1 APEVEFKQ
9 VNPTEFTLKVSEAGT
24 VVLTDAE
31 GNELKT
37 IEVTDEQAGTD
48 LTVTF
53 DKEFDPNTQI
63 KISATDKAGNVTDAQ
78 ISVENI
84 RTEASDNTEELVL
97 DIVATQRDATEA
109 ESIVGKKVTSFGV
122 VSAGLGGVADASVLD
137 FANNAIE
144 LNVAEGTERTL
155 ELFADGGGVSIG
167 DTYDLIIYKEDAYGN
182 TKFYD
187 VYDDWFTVPFLG
199 FRQTGEIS
207 ITEPGKYHIMLSAK
221 AGVKVI
227 GGAGL
232 EVTKD
237 TVIDYNEYQSVSGV
251 QKGNVIT
258 DPDVSGKDQIDE
270 PDNTRITKIT
280 YQDAGGTHEVD
291 IPAVGST
298 VIQLTYGTLTISAKG
313 NYTYKLN
320 EGANPQFGEQEKV
333 TYTITNSNTGDSSS
347 ADLTINLVD
356 KPSNIVPDSTVWLDM
371 KPEAKEIDIPA
382 KDQLSSKTWADIASV
397 GLGIADIGL
406 IAIENG
412 LEINVGE
419 NQVRDVTFYG
429 TGG

>member
-1 APEVEFKQ
+1 DDILVINGEEIKITQAHLDANKVEYQLSTDDYAEGEKITVEAVIKDAFGNSNAGISADAVLDTQAPEVEFKQ

-63 KISATDKAGNVTDAQ
+63 KISVLAKAANVPDAH

-187 VYDDWFTVPFLG
+187 VYD
-199 FRQTGEIS
+199 
-207 ITEPGKYHIMLSAK
+207 
-221 AGVKVI
+221 
-227 GGAGL
+227 
-232 EVTKD
+232 
-237 TVIDYNEYQSVSGV
+237 
-251 QKGNVIT
+251 
-258 DPDVSGKDQIDE
+258 
-270 PDNTRITKIT
+270 
-280 YQDAGGTHEVD
+280 
-291 IPAVGST
+291 
-298 VIQLTYGTLTISAKG
+298 
-313 NYTYKLN
+313 
-320 EGANPQFGEQEKV
+320 
-333 TYTITNSNTGDSSS
+333 
-347 ADLTINLVD
+347 
-356 KPSNIVPDSTVWLDM
+356 
-371 KPEAKEIDIPA
+371 
-382 KDQLSSKTWADIASV
+382 
-397 GLGIADIGL
+397 
-406 IAIENG
+406 
-412 LEINVGE
+412 
-419 NQVRDVTFYG
+419 
-429 TGG
+429 